1 MFVYFDQRGVLKEII
16 TEQPFRVG
24 DSKRDKIYVYW
35 EGDHSP
41 LSGWVKY
48 RLANGSETDETQ
60 FFESGKTSL
69 VGMELP
75 QKPARNLRFF
85 SYEHTYVEDGMVHA
99 GYRFYEITVPDEVLG
114 QYVGDG
120 HTPIPEEN
128 NMVVAR
134 VRFVMD
140 SGGTFS
146 TLGAIAF
153 SVEASMGLLTDM
165 SINATQYNY
174 LVSLI
179 GMKFANPDIYDS
191 KGNVSAKFT
200 DSGLQIT
207 GSSLTL
213 NDETWGFTKVS
224 KKTAD
229 GTKRSVGMLLFN
241 FLYDSGT
248 SVDLGSALLLTDTRD
263 VFALSDED
271 IEYIELAKGELVV
284 SEETA
289 KYLTTNRVDLSSI
302 PDWIDE
308 RYVKKLGAGSGYR
321 VYMVNPNGIDTN
333 RIASSSATGE
343 AMVLRTSTGQVELPD
358 QKYVIPP
365 SGSQAI
371 SKDFA
376 DYKYILDK
384 KTTNFH
390 PITTLRWLNAN
401 GNREMVINGAWI
413 GFYADGNQL
422 LFFRGDSF
430 TYLDKT
436 VKWCDLADL
445 VENKSPLLKGDT
457 GAIGSYKSDGNG
469 ISSAT
474 TFDGSDISNTAMGIN
489 SFSLGRLNYVE
500 GVGCLAYGNKNT
512 VRGVG
517 AIALG
522 GGNTSGDRMDW
533 ISASASVS
541 NSSVYCIS
549 LGENNTT
556 TGKSAV
562 SIGILNESNGD
573 GSVSVGRDNTV
584 WSKESVAIGRS
595 NTLNKVSTGSY
606 DEQEPDQGNGVVAVG
621 TGLMTPKRW
630 NDANLENLY
639 WNCVVV
645 GRYNDPYVYGCAR
658 STDLSYKNNCA
669 PVFTLGN
676 GSDDSNRRNSI
687 VTFHNSGFQERKYD
701 WTYFNDYCT
710 FNQICEFRNANNI
723 FENNITVWGIVKDKN
738 GVQYL
743 KGGRIDNAFI
753 ISLI

>member
-1 MFVYFDQRGVLKEII
+1 MFVYFDQRGILKEII
-16 TEQPFRVG
+16 TDQPFRVG
-24 DSKRDKIYVYW
+24 DSKRDRIYVYW

-48 RLANGSETDETQ
+48 RLANGSETNETQ
-60 FFESGKTSL
+60 FFESGKTPL

-75 QKPARNLRFF
+75 QNPARNLRFF
-85 SYEHTYVEDGMVHA
+85 SYEHTYVEDGEVHA

-120 HTPIPEEN
+120 HTPIPVEN

-200 DSGLQIT
+200 DSGLSIV

-213 NDETWGFTKVS
+213 DNGTWGFTKVS
-224 KKTAD
+224 KKGAD

-248 SVDLGSALLLTDTRD
+248 SVDLGSALLLTDTRQ
-263 VFALSDED
+263 VFALGDED
-271 IEYIELAKGELVV
+271 INYLEFADGEIVV
-284 SEETA
+284 SEGTA
-289 KYLTTNRVDLSSI
+289 SYLTSGVDLSAI

-321 VYMVNPNGIDTN
+321 VYMVAPNGTDTN

-343 AMVLRTSTGQVELPD
+343 AMVLRTSTGQLELPN
-358 QKYVIPP
+358 QKNVAP

-371 SKDFA
+371 SKAFA
-376 DYKYILDK
+376 DDKYMLDR
-384 KTTNFH
+384 KTTDFH
-390 PITTLRWLNAN
+390 SVTTLRWLNDN
-401 GNREMVINGAWI
+401 NQREMVINGSWI
-413 GFYADGNQL
+413 GFYANGNQL
-422 LFFRGDSF
+422 LTIRGDNF
-430 TYLDKT
+430 TYLDKA
-436 VKWCDLADL
+436 VKWSDLADL
-445 VENKSPLLKGDT
+445 VEKKSPLLNGDT

-474 TFDGSDISNTAMGIN
+474 TFAGSDITNTAKGIN
-489 SFSLGRLNYVE
+489 SFSLGRLNAVE

-512 VRGVG
+512 VKG
-517 AIALG
+517 AGSVALG
-522 GGNTSGDRMDW
+522 GGNVSGDRIDW
-533 ISASASVS
+533 TSASASVN
-541 NSSVYCIS
+541 NSSAYCIS

-556 TGKSAV
+556 TGRSAV
-562 SIGILNESNGD
+562 SVGIANKSNGD
-573 GSVSVGRDNTV
+573 GSVSVGRGNAV

-621 TGLMTPKRW
+621 TGLKTPKRW
-630 NDANLENLY
+630 NDVNLENLY

-658 STDLSYKNNCA
+658 STDLPYKNNCA

-687 VTFHNSGFQERKYD
+687 VTFHNSGFQEREYD
-701 WTYFNDYCT
+701 WTYFNDYCI
-710 FNQICEFRNANNI
+710 FNQICEFRNTNNI
-723 FENNITVWGIVKDKN
+723 FENNVTVWGIVKDKN

-743 KGGRIDNAFI
+743 KGGQISDTFI
-753 ISLI
+753 NSLF

>member
-60 FFESGKTSL
+60 FFESGKTPL

-120 HTPIPEEN
+120 HTPIPAEN

-140 SGGTFS
+140 GSGTFS

-200 DSGLQIT
+200 DSGLSIV

-213 NDETWGFTKVS
+213 NGETWGFTKVS
-224 KKTAD
+224 KKGAD

-248 SVDLGSALLLTDTRD
+248 SVDLGSALLLTDTRQ
-263 VFALSDED
+263 VFALGDED
-271 IEYIELAKGELVV
+271 IEYLEIARGELVV

-289 KYLTTNRVDLSSI
+289 NYLTTNRVDLSSI

-308 RYVKKLGAGSGYR
+308 RYVRKLGAGSGYR
-321 VYMVNPNGIDTN
+321 VYMVAPNGNDTY
-333 RIASSSATGE
+333 RTVSSSSVNGAIP
-343 AMVLRTSTGQVELPD
+343 LRTSTGQLELPD
-358 QKYVIPP
+358 QKNVIPP

-376 DYKYILDK
+376 DDKYILDQ
-384 KTTNFH
+384 KTTDFH
-390 PITTLRWLNAN
+390 PATTLRWLNAN
-401 GNREMVINGAWI
+401 GNREMVINGSWI

-422 LFFRGDSF
+422 LFLRGDSF
-430 TYLDKT
+430 TYLDKD
-436 VKWCDLADL
+436 VKWSDLADL
-445 VENKSPLLKGDT
+445 VENKSPLLNGDT

-474 TFDGSDISNTAMGIN
+474 TFAGSDISNTAKGIN
-489 SFSLGRLNYVE
+489 SFSLGRLNAVE
-500 GVGCLAYGNKNT
+500 GAGCLAYGNKNT
-512 VRGVG
+512 VKGVG

-522 GGNTSGDRMDW
+522 GGNVSGDRIDW
-533 ISASASVS
+533 TSASASVN
-541 NSSVYCIS
+541 NSSAYCIS

-556 TGKSAV
+556 TGRSAV
-562 SIGILNESNGD
+562 SVGISNKSNGD
-573 GSVSVGRDNTV
+573 GSISIGRDNTI
-584 WSKESVAIGRS
+584 WSKESVAIGRN
-595 NTLNKVSTGSY
+595 NTLNKVNTGSY
-606 DEQEPDQGNGVVAVG
+606 DEQEPDQGNGVVAIG
-621 TGLMTPKRW
+621 TGLKTPLRYRDVDYS
-630 NDANLENLY
+630 NNFY
-639 WNCVVV
+639 WNCVIS
-645 GRYNDPYVYGCAR
+645 GRYNDPYTYNCVRSSDLVYT
-658 STDLSYKNNCA
+658 SSL
-669 PVFTLGN
+669 PPLFTLGN
-676 GSDDSNRRNSI
+676 GLSDTSRNNAI
-687 VTFHNSGFQERKYD
+687 VLFHNASAINSDFI
-701 WTYFNDYCT
+701 YFNEYSI
-710 FNQICEFRNANNI
+710 FNKKCEFRGPETI
-723 FENNITVWGIVKDKN
+723 IEGTLKDAS
-738 GVQYL
+738 GTQYI
-743 KGGRIDNAFI
+743 KGGTITTSFI
-753 ISLI
+753 NSLF